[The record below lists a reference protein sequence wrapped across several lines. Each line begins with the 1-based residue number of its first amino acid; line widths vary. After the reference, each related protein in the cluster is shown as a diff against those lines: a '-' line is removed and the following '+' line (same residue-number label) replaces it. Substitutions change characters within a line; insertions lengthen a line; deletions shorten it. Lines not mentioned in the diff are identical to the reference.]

1 MGTRQSSLLTR
12 TEVRRGMRGIRIA
25 PSRLETWL
33 DMKMYVPSG
42 SILSSP
48 RISTLVPVNH
58 TAIRVILVAIQ
69 YRNAALP
76 VIKVQ
81 GKTIRAAAGMTMIMN
96 AAAESM
102 RRNGI
107 MQAARRAVV
116 PTCAATFHRF
126 LQNRHWKELR
136 PRRPDAVPG
145 R

>member
-33 DMKMYVPSG
+33 DMKMYAPSG

-58 TAIRVILVAIQ
+58 TAMRVILVAIQ

-81 GKTIRAAAGMTMIMN
+81 GNTIS
-96 AAAESM
+96 AAEGIATTMNRMADSI

-107 MQAARRAVV
+107 MRVARRAVV
-116 PTCAATFHRF
+116 PTYAAAYR
-126 LQNRHWKELR
+126 
-136 PRRPDAVPG
+136 
-145 R
+145 